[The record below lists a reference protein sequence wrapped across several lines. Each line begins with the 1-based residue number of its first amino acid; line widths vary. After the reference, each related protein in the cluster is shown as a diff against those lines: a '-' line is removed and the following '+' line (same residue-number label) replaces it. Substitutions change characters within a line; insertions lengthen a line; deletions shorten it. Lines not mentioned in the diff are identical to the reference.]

1 METIIKYAVSNEK
14 AIRLMEA
21 ENKLVFIVEKKAN
34 KAEIKAAIESLFK
47 VKVTSLNT
55 LVDREGH
62 KKAFVAFS
70 LDTPAIDVAT
80 DLGLI

>member
-14 AIRLMEA
+14 SIRLMEA
-21 ENKLVFIVEKKAN
+21 ENKLVFVVDKKAN
-34 KAEIKAAIESLFK
+34 KAEIKTAIESLFK
-47 VKVTSLNT
+47 VTVTSLNT
-55 LVDREGH
+55 LVDRNGN

-70 LDTPAIDVAT
+70 PETPAIDVAT